1 MAAPA
6 APSPAPTRP
15 PTAPGFA
22 MRSARSPPGEQSA
35 GTVATV
41 LVGEAAGAGAE
52 VTGADVTGSAA
63 TGRAIGCA
71 VRRARTGGVAATA
84 RGAGA
89 TAAGP
94 SVGRV
99 KYAVGTR
106 VMSAVVRAS
115 AVRMLA
121 GCLELYEWRR

>member
-22 MRSARSPPGEQSA
+22 MRSARSPPVEQSA

-41 LVGEAAGAGAE
+41 LVGEVAGAGAE
-52 VTGADVTGSAA
+52 VTGAEVTGSAA

-71 VRRARTGGVAATA
+71 VRRGRTSGGAGNA

-89 TAAGP
+89 ATARP
-94 SVGRV
+94 SGGRG
-99 KYAVGTR
+99 K
-106 VMSAVVRAS
+106 
-115 AVRMLA
+115 
-121 GCLELYEWRR
+121 

>member
-22 MRSARSPPGEQSA
+22 MRSARSPPVEQSA

-52 VTGADVTGSAA
+52 VTGAEVTGSAA

-71 VRRARTGGVAATA
+71 VRRARPGGGAATA
-84 RGAGA
+84 RGAGG
-89 TAAGP
+89 TIAGP
-94 SVGRV
+94 SGGR
-99 KYAVGTR
+99 AEDAR
-106 VMSAVVRAS
+106 VAPPGSARVRHMGGA
-115 AVRMLA
+115 
-121 GCLELYEWRR
+121 

>member
-22 MRSARSPPGEQSA
+22 MRSARSPPVEQSA

-52 VTGADVTGSAA
+52 GTGAEVTGSAA

-71 VRRARTGGVAATA
+71 VRRAGAGGGAANPGGGGAATA
-84 RGAGA
+84 RPRG
-89 TAAGP
+89 
-94 SVGRV
+94 GRV
-99 KYAVGTR
+99 ECARVAPLLSARVTTR
-106 VMSAVVRAS
+106 
-115 AVRMLA
+115 
-121 GCLELYEWRR
+121 

>member
-22 MRSARSPPGEQSA
+22 MRSARSPPVEQSA

-52 VTGADVTGSAA
+52 VTGAEVTGSAA

-71 VRRARTGGVAATA
+71 VRRAGAGGGAANA
-84 RGAGA
+84 RGGGGAPGGPSGGRGECAAVTPAASAAGA
-89 TAAGP
+89 T
-94 SVGRV
+94 
-99 KYAVGTR
+99 
-106 VMSAVVRAS
+106 
-115 AVRMLA
+115 
-121 GCLELYEWRR
+121 

>member
-22 MRSARSPPGEQSA
+22 MRSARSPPVEQSA

-52 VTGADVTGSAA
+52 VTGAEVTGAEVTGSAA

-71 VRRARTGGVAATA
+71 VRRGGQAASRQPREVLARRRPA
-84 RGAGA
+84 RRWDA
-89 TAAGP
+89 
-94 SVGRV
+94 
-99 KYAVGTR
+99 
-106 VMSAVVRAS
+106 
-115 AVRMLA
+115 
-121 GCLELYEWRR
+121 